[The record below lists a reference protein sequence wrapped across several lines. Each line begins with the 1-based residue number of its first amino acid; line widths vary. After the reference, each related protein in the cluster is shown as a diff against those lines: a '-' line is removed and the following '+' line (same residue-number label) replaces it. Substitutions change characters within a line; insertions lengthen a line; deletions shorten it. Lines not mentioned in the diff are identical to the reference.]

1 MKICNI
7 CKIEKDEACF
17 YKRTASKDGLSL
29 KCKSCCKKYD
39 KQYQQDNKEHIKEQ
53 KKQYSQDNKETLKE
67 YIKQWRE
74 TNKDKIKEKGK
85 QYHQINKERIRKCYL
100 TRKYS
105 ITIEQV
111 KIMLK
116 EQDNKCAI
124 CNTEFENI
132 IEKPGKVK
140 VGYNVDHDHTTG
152 SVRGLLCSKCN
163 RSIGLLQDSIE
174 VLESAVKYL
183 KKYKEEPT
191 HETENS

>member
-39 KQYQQDNKEHIKEQ
+39 KQYQ
-53 KKQYSQDNKETLKE
+53 
-67 YIKQWRE
+67 
-74 TNKDKIKEKGK
+74 
-85 QYHQINKERIRKCYL
+85 
-100 TRKYS
+100 
-105 ITIEQV
+105 
-111 KIMLK
+111 
-116 EQDNKCAI
+116 QDNKCAI